1 MKPTTI
7 ASLQKCKQDKK
18 RFATITAYDYS
29 FAKLF
34 ADEGINVMLVG
45 DSLGMTVQGHDST
58 LPVTV
63 ADIAYHTAAVRR
75 GAPNCLLL
83 ADLPFMAYATPEQ
96 AFENAATVMRAGAN
110 MVKIEGGE
118 WLVETVQML
127 TERAVPVC
135 GHLGLTPQS
144 VNIFGGYKVQGRGD
158 EAGDRLLSDAL
169 ALEAAGAQLLV
180 LECVPVELAKRI
192 TEALAIPVIGIGAG
206 NVTDGQILVMHD
218 AFGITGGHIPKF
230 AKNFLAET
238 GDIRAAV
245 RQYMAEVES
254 GVYPGEEHSFPLRS
268 DVVLIIETL
277 PLLRQQI
284 RRLRMEGKRVAL
296 VPTMGNLHDGHMKL
310 VDEAKARADVVVVS
324 IFVNP
329 MQFDRPEDLAR
340 YPRTLQEDCE
350 KLNKRKVDLVFAPS
364 VKEIYPNGTETHT
377 YVDVPGLSTMLEGAS
392 RPGHFRGVST
402 IVSKLFNLV
411 QPDIACFGEKDFQQ
425 LALIRKMVADMGFD
439 IEIVG
444 VPIMRAKDGLALS
457 SRNGYLTAEQRKIA
471 PGLYKVLSSIAD
483 KLQAGERD
491 LDEIIAIA
499 GQELNEK
506 GFRSDDIQIRDAD
519 TLLEI
524 SENSKRAVILVA
536 AWLGDARLIDNKLVE
551 LA

>member
-1 MKPTTI
+1 M
-7 ASLQKCKQDKK
+7 
-18 RFATITAYDYS
+18 
-29 FAKLF
+29 
-34 ADEGINVMLVG
+34 
-45 DSLGMTVQGHDST
+45 
-58 LPVTV
+58 
-63 ADIAYHTAAVRR
+63 
-75 GAPNCLLL
+75 
-83 ADLPFMAYATPEQ
+83 
-96 AFENAATVMRAGAN
+96 
-110 MVKIEGGE
+110 
-118 WLVETVQML
+118 
-127 TERAVPVC
+127 
-135 GHLGLTPQS
+135 
-144 VNIFGGYKVQGRGD
+144 
-158 EAGDRLLSDAL
+158 
-169 ALEAAGAQLLV
+169 
-180 LECVPVELAKRI
+180 
-192 TEALAIPVIGIGAG
+192 
-206 NVTDGQILVMHD
+206 
-218 AFGITGGHIPKF
+218 
-230 AKNFLAET
+230 
-238 GDIRAAV
+238 
-245 RQYMAEVES
+245 
-254 GVYPGEEHSFPLRS
+254 
-268 DVVLIIETL
+268 LIIETL

-411 QPDIACFGEKDFQQ
+411 QPDLACFGEKDFQQ

-506 GFRSDDIQIRDAD
+506 GFRADDIQIRDAD
-519 TLLEI
+519 TLLEV

-536 AWLGDARLIDNKLVE
+536 AWLGDARLIDNKMVE

>member
-1 MKPTTI
+1 M
-7 ASLQKCKQDKK
+7 
-18 RFATITAYDYS
+18 
-29 FAKLF
+29 
-34 ADEGINVMLVG
+34 
-45 DSLGMTVQGHDST
+45 
-58 LPVTV
+58 
-63 ADIAYHTAAVRR
+63 
-75 GAPNCLLL
+75 
-83 ADLPFMAYATPEQ
+83 
-96 AFENAATVMRAGAN
+96 
-110 MVKIEGGE
+110 
-118 WLVETVQML
+118 
-127 TERAVPVC
+127 
-135 GHLGLTPQS
+135 
-144 VNIFGGYKVQGRGD
+144 
-158 EAGDRLLSDAL
+158 
-169 ALEAAGAQLLV
+169 
-180 LECVPVELAKRI
+180 
-192 TEALAIPVIGIGAG
+192 
-206 NVTDGQILVMHD
+206 
-218 AFGITGGHIPKF
+218 
-230 AKNFLAET
+230 
-238 GDIRAAV
+238 
-245 RQYMAEVES
+245 
-254 GVYPGEEHSFPLRS
+254 
-268 DVVLIIETL
+268 LIIETL

-310 VDEAKARADVVVVS
+310 VDEAKAHADVVVVS

-439 IEIVG
+439 IEIIG

-519 TLLEI
+519 TLLEV

>member
-1 MKPTTI
+1 M
-7 ASLQKCKQDKK
+7 
-18 RFATITAYDYS
+18 
-29 FAKLF
+29 
-34 ADEGINVMLVG
+34 
-45 DSLGMTVQGHDST
+45 
-58 LPVTV
+58 
-63 ADIAYHTAAVRR
+63 
-75 GAPNCLLL
+75 
-83 ADLPFMAYATPEQ
+83 
-96 AFENAATVMRAGAN
+96 
-110 MVKIEGGE
+110 
-118 WLVETVQML
+118 
-127 TERAVPVC
+127 
-135 GHLGLTPQS
+135 
-144 VNIFGGYKVQGRGD
+144 
-158 EAGDRLLSDAL
+158 
-169 ALEAAGAQLLV
+169 
-180 LECVPVELAKRI
+180 
-192 TEALAIPVIGIGAG
+192 
-206 NVTDGQILVMHD
+206 
-218 AFGITGGHIPKF
+218 
-230 AKNFLAET
+230 
-238 GDIRAAV
+238 
-245 RQYMAEVES
+245 
-254 GVYPGEEHSFPLRS
+254 
-268 DVVLIIETL
+268 LIIETL

-392 RPGHFRGVST
+392 RPGPFRGVST

-491 LDEIIAIA
+491 LDEIITIA

-506 GFRSDDIQIRDAD
+506 GFRADDIQIRDAD
-519 TLLEI
+519 TLLEV
-524 SENSKRAVILVA
+524 SETSKRAVILVA
-536 AWLGDARLIDNKLVE
+536 AWLGDARLIDNKMVE

>member
-1 MKPTTI
+1 M
-7 ASLQKCKQDKK
+7 
-18 RFATITAYDYS
+18 
-29 FAKLF
+29 
-34 ADEGINVMLVG
+34 
-45 DSLGMTVQGHDST
+45 
-58 LPVTV
+58 
-63 ADIAYHTAAVRR
+63 
-75 GAPNCLLL
+75 
-83 ADLPFMAYATPEQ
+83 
-96 AFENAATVMRAGAN
+96 
-110 MVKIEGGE
+110 
-118 WLVETVQML
+118 
-127 TERAVPVC
+127 
-135 GHLGLTPQS
+135 
-144 VNIFGGYKVQGRGD
+144 
-158 EAGDRLLSDAL
+158 
-169 ALEAAGAQLLV
+169 
-180 LECVPVELAKRI
+180 
-192 TEALAIPVIGIGAG
+192 
-206 NVTDGQILVMHD
+206 
-218 AFGITGGHIPKF
+218 
-230 AKNFLAET
+230 
-238 GDIRAAV
+238 
-245 RQYMAEVES
+245 
-254 GVYPGEEHSFPLRS
+254 
-268 DVVLIIETL
+268 LIIETL
-277 PLLRQQI
+277 PILRQQI
-284 RRLRMEGKRVAL
+284 CRLRMEGKRVAL

-491 LDEIIAIA
+491 LDEILAIA
-499 GQELNEK
+499 RQELNEK
-506 GFRSDDIQIRDAD
+506 GFRADDIQIRDAD
-519 TLLEI
+519 TLLEV
-524 SENSKRAVILVA
+524 SETSKRAVILVA
-536 AWLGDARLIDNKLVE
+536 AWLGDARLIDNKMVE

>member
-1 MKPTTI
+1 M
-7 ASLQKCKQDKK
+7 
-18 RFATITAYDYS
+18 
-29 FAKLF
+29 
-34 ADEGINVMLVG
+34 
-45 DSLGMTVQGHDST
+45 
-58 LPVTV
+58 
-63 ADIAYHTAAVRR
+63 
-75 GAPNCLLL
+75 
-83 ADLPFMAYATPEQ
+83 
-96 AFENAATVMRAGAN
+96 
-110 MVKIEGGE
+110 
-118 WLVETVQML
+118 
-127 TERAVPVC
+127 
-135 GHLGLTPQS
+135 
-144 VNIFGGYKVQGRGD
+144 
-158 EAGDRLLSDAL
+158 
-169 ALEAAGAQLLV
+169 
-180 LECVPVELAKRI
+180 
-192 TEALAIPVIGIGAG
+192 
-206 NVTDGQILVMHD
+206 
-218 AFGITGGHIPKF
+218 
-230 AKNFLAET
+230 
-238 GDIRAAV
+238 
-245 RQYMAEVES
+245 
-254 GVYPGEEHSFPLRS
+254 
-268 DVVLIIETL
+268 LIIETL

-364 VKEIYPNGTETHT
+364 VKEIYLNGTETHT

-439 IEIVG
+439 IEIIG

-506 GFRSDDIQIRDAD
+506 GFRADDIQIRDAD
-519 TLLEI
+519 TLLEV

-536 AWLGDARLIDNKLVE
+536 AWLGDARLIDNKMVE

>member
-1 MKPTTI
+1 M
-7 ASLQKCKQDKK
+7 
-18 RFATITAYDYS
+18 
-29 FAKLF
+29 
-34 ADEGINVMLVG
+34 
-45 DSLGMTVQGHDST
+45 
-58 LPVTV
+58 
-63 ADIAYHTAAVRR
+63 
-75 GAPNCLLL
+75 
-83 ADLPFMAYATPEQ
+83 
-96 AFENAATVMRAGAN
+96 
-110 MVKIEGGE
+110 
-118 WLVETVQML
+118 
-127 TERAVPVC
+127 
-135 GHLGLTPQS
+135 
-144 VNIFGGYKVQGRGD
+144 
-158 EAGDRLLSDAL
+158 
-169 ALEAAGAQLLV
+169 
-180 LECVPVELAKRI
+180 
-192 TEALAIPVIGIGAG
+192 
-206 NVTDGQILVMHD
+206 
-218 AFGITGGHIPKF
+218 
-230 AKNFLAET
+230 
-238 GDIRAAV
+238 
-245 RQYMAEVES
+245 
-254 GVYPGEEHSFPLRS
+254 
-268 DVVLIIETL
+268 LIIETL

-284 RRLRMEGKRVAL
+284 LRLRMEGKRVAL

-411 QPDIACFGEKDFQQ
+411 QPDIACYGEKDFQQ

-491 LDEIIAIA
+491 LDEIITIA

-506 GFRSDDIQIRDAD
+506 GFRADDIQIRDAD
-519 TLLEI
+519 TLLEV
-524 SENSKRAVILVA
+524 SETSKRAVILVA
-536 AWLGDARLIDNKLVE
+536 AWLGDARLIDNKMVE

>member
-1 MKPTTI
+1 M
-7 ASLQKCKQDKK
+7 
-18 RFATITAYDYS
+18 
-29 FAKLF
+29 
-34 ADEGINVMLVG
+34 
-45 DSLGMTVQGHDST
+45 
-58 LPVTV
+58 
-63 ADIAYHTAAVRR
+63 
-75 GAPNCLLL
+75 
-83 ADLPFMAYATPEQ
+83 
-96 AFENAATVMRAGAN
+96 
-110 MVKIEGGE
+110 
-118 WLVETVQML
+118 
-127 TERAVPVC
+127 
-135 GHLGLTPQS
+135 
-144 VNIFGGYKVQGRGD
+144 
-158 EAGDRLLSDAL
+158 
-169 ALEAAGAQLLV
+169 
-180 LECVPVELAKRI
+180 
-192 TEALAIPVIGIGAG
+192 
-206 NVTDGQILVMHD
+206 
-218 AFGITGGHIPKF
+218 
-230 AKNFLAET
+230 
-238 GDIRAAV
+238 
-245 RQYMAEVES
+245 
-254 GVYPGEEHSFPLRS
+254 
-268 DVVLIIETL
+268 LIIETL
-277 PLLRQQI
+277 PLVRQQI

-491 LDEIIAIA
+491 LDEIITIA

-506 GFRSDDIQIRDAD
+506 GFRADDIQIRDAD
-519 TLLEI
+519 TLLEV
-524 SENSKRAVILVA
+524 SETSKRAVILVA
-536 AWLGDARLIDNKLVE
+536 AWLGDARLIDNKMVE

>member
-1 MKPTTI
+1 M
-7 ASLQKCKQDKK
+7 
-18 RFATITAYDYS
+18 
-29 FAKLF
+29 
-34 ADEGINVMLVG
+34 
-45 DSLGMTVQGHDST
+45 
-58 LPVTV
+58 
-63 ADIAYHTAAVRR
+63 
-75 GAPNCLLL
+75 
-83 ADLPFMAYATPEQ
+83 
-96 AFENAATVMRAGAN
+96 
-110 MVKIEGGE
+110 
-118 WLVETVQML
+118 
-127 TERAVPVC
+127 
-135 GHLGLTPQS
+135 
-144 VNIFGGYKVQGRGD
+144 
-158 EAGDRLLSDAL
+158 
-169 ALEAAGAQLLV
+169 
-180 LECVPVELAKRI
+180 
-192 TEALAIPVIGIGAG
+192 
-206 NVTDGQILVMHD
+206 
-218 AFGITGGHIPKF
+218 
-230 AKNFLAET
+230 
-238 GDIRAAV
+238 
-245 RQYMAEVES
+245 
-254 GVYPGEEHSFPLRS
+254 
-268 DVVLIIETL
+268 LIIETL

-329 MQFDRPEDLAR
+329 MQFARPEDLAR

-439 IEIVG
+439 IEIIG

-506 GFRSDDIQIRDAD
+506 GFRADDIQIRDAD
-519 TLLEI
+519 TLLEV

-536 AWLGDARLIDNKLVE
+536 AWLGDARLIDNKMVE

>member
-1 MKPTTI
+1 M
-7 ASLQKCKQDKK
+7 
-18 RFATITAYDYS
+18 
-29 FAKLF
+29 
-34 ADEGINVMLVG
+34 
-45 DSLGMTVQGHDST
+45 
-58 LPVTV
+58 
-63 ADIAYHTAAVRR
+63 
-75 GAPNCLLL
+75 
-83 ADLPFMAYATPEQ
+83 
-96 AFENAATVMRAGAN
+96 
-110 MVKIEGGE
+110 
-118 WLVETVQML
+118 
-127 TERAVPVC
+127 
-135 GHLGLTPQS
+135 
-144 VNIFGGYKVQGRGD
+144 
-158 EAGDRLLSDAL
+158 
-169 ALEAAGAQLLV
+169 
-180 LECVPVELAKRI
+180 
-192 TEALAIPVIGIGAG
+192 
-206 NVTDGQILVMHD
+206 
-218 AFGITGGHIPKF
+218 
-230 AKNFLAET
+230 
-238 GDIRAAV
+238 
-245 RQYMAEVES
+245 
-254 GVYPGEEHSFPLRS
+254 
-268 DVVLIIETL
+268 LIIETL

-519 TLLEI
+519 TLLEV

-551 LA
+551 LV

>member
-1 MKPTTI
+1 M
-7 ASLQKCKQDKK
+7 
-18 RFATITAYDYS
+18 
-29 FAKLF
+29 
-34 ADEGINVMLVG
+34 
-45 DSLGMTVQGHDST
+45 
-58 LPVTV
+58 
-63 ADIAYHTAAVRR
+63 
-75 GAPNCLLL
+75 
-83 ADLPFMAYATPEQ
+83 
-96 AFENAATVMRAGAN
+96 
-110 MVKIEGGE
+110 
-118 WLVETVQML
+118 
-127 TERAVPVC
+127 
-135 GHLGLTPQS
+135 
-144 VNIFGGYKVQGRGD
+144 
-158 EAGDRLLSDAL
+158 
-169 ALEAAGAQLLV
+169 
-180 LECVPVELAKRI
+180 
-192 TEALAIPVIGIGAG
+192 
-206 NVTDGQILVMHD
+206 
-218 AFGITGGHIPKF
+218 
-230 AKNFLAET
+230 
-238 GDIRAAV
+238 
-245 RQYMAEVES
+245 
-254 GVYPGEEHSFPLRS
+254 
-268 DVVLIIETL
+268 LIIETL

-506 GFRSDDIQIRDAD
+506 GFRADDIQIRDAD
-519 TLLEI
+519 TLLEV

-536 AWLGDARLIDNKLVE
+536 AWLGDARLLDNKIVE
-551 LA
+551 LV

>member
-1 MKPTTI
+1 M
-7 ASLQKCKQDKK
+7 
-18 RFATITAYDYS
+18 
-29 FAKLF
+29 
-34 ADEGINVMLVG
+34 
-45 DSLGMTVQGHDST
+45 
-58 LPVTV
+58 
-63 ADIAYHTAAVRR
+63 
-75 GAPNCLLL
+75 
-83 ADLPFMAYATPEQ
+83 
-96 AFENAATVMRAGAN
+96 
-110 MVKIEGGE
+110 
-118 WLVETVQML
+118 
-127 TERAVPVC
+127 
-135 GHLGLTPQS
+135 
-144 VNIFGGYKVQGRGD
+144 
-158 EAGDRLLSDAL
+158 
-169 ALEAAGAQLLV
+169 
-180 LECVPVELAKRI
+180 
-192 TEALAIPVIGIGAG
+192 
-206 NVTDGQILVMHD
+206 
-218 AFGITGGHIPKF
+218 
-230 AKNFLAET
+230 
-238 GDIRAAV
+238 
-245 RQYMAEVES
+245 
-254 GVYPGEEHSFPLRS
+254 
-268 DVVLIIETL
+268 LIIETL

-425 LALIRKMVADMGFD
+425 LALIHKMVADMGFD

-491 LDEIIAIA
+491 LDEIITIA

-506 GFRSDDIQIRDAD
+506 GFRADDIQIRDAD
-519 TLLEI
+519 TLLEV
-524 SENSKRAVILVA
+524 SETSKRAVILVA
-536 AWLGDARLIDNKLVE
+536 AWLGDARLIDNKMVE

>member
-1 MKPTTI
+1 M
-7 ASLQKCKQDKK
+7 
-18 RFATITAYDYS
+18 
-29 FAKLF
+29 
-34 ADEGINVMLVG
+34 
-45 DSLGMTVQGHDST
+45 
-58 LPVTV
+58 
-63 ADIAYHTAAVRR
+63 
-75 GAPNCLLL
+75 
-83 ADLPFMAYATPEQ
+83 
-96 AFENAATVMRAGAN
+96 
-110 MVKIEGGE
+110 
-118 WLVETVQML
+118 
-127 TERAVPVC
+127 
-135 GHLGLTPQS
+135 
-144 VNIFGGYKVQGRGD
+144 
-158 EAGDRLLSDAL
+158 
-169 ALEAAGAQLLV
+169 
-180 LECVPVELAKRI
+180 
-192 TEALAIPVIGIGAG
+192 
-206 NVTDGQILVMHD
+206 
-218 AFGITGGHIPKF
+218 
-230 AKNFLAET
+230 
-238 GDIRAAV
+238 
-245 RQYMAEVES
+245 
-254 GVYPGEEHSFPLRS
+254 
-268 DVVLIIETL
+268 LIIETL

-402 IVSKLFNLV
+402 IVSKLFNQV

-519 TLLEI
+519 TLLEV

>member
-1 MKPTTI
+1 M
-7 ASLQKCKQDKK
+7 
-18 RFATITAYDYS
+18 
-29 FAKLF
+29 
-34 ADEGINVMLVG
+34 
-45 DSLGMTVQGHDST
+45 
-58 LPVTV
+58 
-63 ADIAYHTAAVRR
+63 
-75 GAPNCLLL
+75 
-83 ADLPFMAYATPEQ
+83 
-96 AFENAATVMRAGAN
+96 
-110 MVKIEGGE
+110 
-118 WLVETVQML
+118 
-127 TERAVPVC
+127 
-135 GHLGLTPQS
+135 
-144 VNIFGGYKVQGRGD
+144 
-158 EAGDRLLSDAL
+158 
-169 ALEAAGAQLLV
+169 
-180 LECVPVELAKRI
+180 
-192 TEALAIPVIGIGAG
+192 
-206 NVTDGQILVMHD
+206 
-218 AFGITGGHIPKF
+218 
-230 AKNFLAET
+230 
-238 GDIRAAV
+238 
-245 RQYMAEVES
+245 
-254 GVYPGEEHSFPLRS
+254 
-268 DVVLIIETL
+268 LIIETL

-491 LDEIIAIA
+491 LDEIITIA

-506 GFRSDDIQIRDAD
+506 GFRADDIQIRNAD
-519 TLLEI
+519 TLLEV

-536 AWLGDARLIDNKLVE
+536 AWLGDARLIDNKIVE

>member
-1 MKPTTI
+1 M
-7 ASLQKCKQDKK
+7 
-18 RFATITAYDYS
+18 
-29 FAKLF
+29 
-34 ADEGINVMLVG
+34 
-45 DSLGMTVQGHDST
+45 
-58 LPVTV
+58 
-63 ADIAYHTAAVRR
+63 
-75 GAPNCLLL
+75 
-83 ADLPFMAYATPEQ
+83 
-96 AFENAATVMRAGAN
+96 
-110 MVKIEGGE
+110 
-118 WLVETVQML
+118 
-127 TERAVPVC
+127 
-135 GHLGLTPQS
+135 
-144 VNIFGGYKVQGRGD
+144 
-158 EAGDRLLSDAL
+158 
-169 ALEAAGAQLLV
+169 
-180 LECVPVELAKRI
+180 
-192 TEALAIPVIGIGAG
+192 
-206 NVTDGQILVMHD
+206 
-218 AFGITGGHIPKF
+218 
-230 AKNFLAET
+230 
-238 GDIRAAV
+238 
-245 RQYMAEVES
+245 
-254 GVYPGEEHSFPLRS
+254 
-268 DVVLIIETL
+268 LIIETL

-377 YVDVPGLSTMLEGAS
+377 DVDVPGLSTMLEGAS

-491 LDEIIAIA
+491 LDEIITIA

-506 GFRSDDIQIRDAD
+506 GFRADDIQIRDAD
-519 TLLEI
+519 TLLEV
-524 SENSKRAVILVA
+524 SETSKRAVILVA
-536 AWLGDARLIDNKLVE
+536 AWLGDARLIDNKMVE

>member
-1 MKPTTI
+1 M
-7 ASLQKCKQDKK
+7 
-18 RFATITAYDYS
+18 
-29 FAKLF
+29 
-34 ADEGINVMLVG
+34 
-45 DSLGMTVQGHDST
+45 
-58 LPVTV
+58 
-63 ADIAYHTAAVRR
+63 
-75 GAPNCLLL
+75 
-83 ADLPFMAYATPEQ
+83 
-96 AFENAATVMRAGAN
+96 
-110 MVKIEGGE
+110 
-118 WLVETVQML
+118 
-127 TERAVPVC
+127 
-135 GHLGLTPQS
+135 
-144 VNIFGGYKVQGRGD
+144 
-158 EAGDRLLSDAL
+158 
-169 ALEAAGAQLLV
+169 
-180 LECVPVELAKRI
+180 
-192 TEALAIPVIGIGAG
+192 
-206 NVTDGQILVMHD
+206 
-218 AFGITGGHIPKF
+218 
-230 AKNFLAET
+230 
-238 GDIRAAV
+238 
-245 RQYMAEVES
+245 
-254 GVYPGEEHSFPLRS
+254 
-268 DVVLIIETL
+268 LIIETL

-425 LALIRKMVADMGFD
+425 LVADMGFD

-491 LDEIIAIA
+491 LDEIITIA

-506 GFRSDDIQIRDAD
+506 GFRADDIQIRDAD
-519 TLLEI
+519 TLLEV
-524 SENSKRAVILVA
+524 SETSKRAVILVA
-536 AWLGDARLIDNKLVE
+536 AWLGDARLIDNKMVE

>member
-1 MKPTTI
+1 M
-7 ASLQKCKQDKK
+7 
-18 RFATITAYDYS
+18 
-29 FAKLF
+29 
-34 ADEGINVMLVG
+34 
-45 DSLGMTVQGHDST
+45 
-58 LPVTV
+58 
-63 ADIAYHTAAVRR
+63 
-75 GAPNCLLL
+75 
-83 ADLPFMAYATPEQ
+83 
-96 AFENAATVMRAGAN
+96 
-110 MVKIEGGE
+110 
-118 WLVETVQML
+118 
-127 TERAVPVC
+127 
-135 GHLGLTPQS
+135 
-144 VNIFGGYKVQGRGD
+144 
-158 EAGDRLLSDAL
+158 
-169 ALEAAGAQLLV
+169 
-180 LECVPVELAKRI
+180 
-192 TEALAIPVIGIGAG
+192 
-206 NVTDGQILVMHD
+206 
-218 AFGITGGHIPKF
+218 
-230 AKNFLAET
+230 
-238 GDIRAAV
+238 
-245 RQYMAEVES
+245 
-254 GVYPGEEHSFPLRS
+254 
-268 DVVLIIETL
+268 LIIETL

-425 LALIRKMVADMGFD
+425 LALIRKMVADIGFD

-536 AWLGDARLIDNKLVE
+536 AWLGDARLIDNKIVE